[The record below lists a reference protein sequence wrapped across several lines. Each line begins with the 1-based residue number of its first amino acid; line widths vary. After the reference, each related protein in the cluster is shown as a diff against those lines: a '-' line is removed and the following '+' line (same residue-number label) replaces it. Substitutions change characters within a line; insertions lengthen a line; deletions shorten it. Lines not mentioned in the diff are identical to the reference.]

1 MRRSIGL
8 IAALASAGLMA
19 PAGRHSGGRTTRT
32 AGKRK
37 PARKRL
43 QMARGAGSINAKADI
58 LQLVRAGRRAEAA
71 AMAREHERQCGER
84 LFPGLQADEAIFDA
98 DAYAWRHGDEPQ
110 PAYPFAEQ
118 AARS

>member
-1 MRRSIGL
+1 M
-8 IAALASAGLMA
+8 
-19 PAGRHSGGRTTRT
+19 RT

-37 PARKRL
+37 PVRKRL

-71 AMAREHERQCGER
+71 AMAREHQRQCGER
-84 LFPGLQADEAIFDA
+84 LFPGLQSNESQFDEND
-98 DAYAWRHGDEPQ
+98 YAWRHGDEPQ
-110 PAYPFAEQ
+110 PAYPFAAQ